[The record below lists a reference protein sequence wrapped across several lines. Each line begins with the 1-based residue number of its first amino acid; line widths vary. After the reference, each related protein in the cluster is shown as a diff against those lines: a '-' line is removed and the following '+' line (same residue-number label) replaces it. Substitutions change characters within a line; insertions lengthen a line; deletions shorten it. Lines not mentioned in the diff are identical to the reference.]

1 MKTNAFYIRA
11 LLGVVA
17 VTALVIVL
25 FGPKSGSSS
34 DAWLSSS
41 FNAGPRGHKALYT
54 TLEDLHWPVGRWQ
67 GSMRELSG
75 TNQVLLLARNT
86 LGRRY
91 PLQPLEIEQL
101 LNWVSAGN
109 TLILLGDFAESA
121 DAKPLLETIG
131 FRNLT
136 SLTTGDR
143 LFEQGSEM
151 LTRERPELTLF
162 GSVSYGKKILMP
174 KVEMEQSTSLPPLPP
189 QAFPFLSNPFSA
201 QRYGMIIPH
210 AKGSVLLVSS
220 ASLIDNTFL
229 QRAQNWT
236 LVLWLLHPDSDSPLP
251 EKIWFEEA
259 HHGYRTTF
267 ALTDLF
273 QQPGVQLAS
282 AQIAFGLLVFLSSQL
297 VRFGPVRPLHR
308 QTPRSTLEFVHSLA
322 NLYRR
327 ADIRNDIVRSLFRDT
342 HHAILRRFNLP
353 PETSHEVIAQ
363 QLKET
368 FPQLPPWRKL
378 AQRFDSNDYVQ
389 GLPPTGWLKVSREL
403 ILIKNTML

>member
-17 VTALVIVL
+17 FTALVIVL
-25 FGPKSGSSS
+25 FGRKSGSGS
-34 DAWLSSS
+34 DFWLPSS

-67 GSMRELSG
+67 GSPRELSG
-75 TNQVLLLARNT
+75 TNQVLLFARNS

-101 LNWVSAGN
+101 LKWVHAGN
-109 TLILLGDFAESA
+109 TLILLGDFAESP

-131 FRNLT
+131 FRHLKPVAVSN
-136 SLTTGDR
+136 R
-143 LFEQGSEM
+143 LYEQSSEM
-151 LTRERPELTLF
+151 LSRERLSMMLQAPAPENQPQR
-162 GSVSYGKKILMP
+162 VSIENAY
-174 KVEMEQSTSLPPLPP
+174 PLPRSSD
-189 QAFPFLSNPFSA
+189 QANRLLTDGKA
-201 QRYGMIIPH
+201 DYAIEQMHGAGLIIVI
-210 AKGSVLLVSS
+210 AS
-220 ASLIDNTFL
+220 ASLLDNTFL
-229 QRAQNWT
+229 SHADN
-236 LVLWLLHPDSDSPLP
+236 LPFVLRLLQPQGRMP

-282 AQIAFGLLVFLSSQL
+282 AQLAFGLLVFLSSQL
-297 VRFGPVRPLHR
+297 MRFGPVRPLHR
-308 QTPRSTLEFVHSLA
+308 KTPRSTMEFVHSLA

-327 ADIRNDIVRSLFRDT
+327 ADIRNDIVSGLFRDT
-342 HHAILRRFNLP
+342 HQAILRRFNLP
-353 PETSHEVIAQ
+353 PETSHEILARH
-363 QLKET
+363 LKEA
-368 FPQLPPWRKL
+368 FPQLPPWKKL
-378 AQRFDSNDYVQ
+378 AQRFDSDDYVQ

-403 ILIKNTML
+403 ITIKNTML

>member
-34 DAWLSSS
+34 DAWLPSS

-101 LNWVSAGN
+101 LSWVNAGN
-109 TLILLGDFAESA
+109 TLILLGDFADSA
-121 DAKPLLETIG
+121 DAESLLEAIG

-136 SLTTGDR
+136 PLTAGDR

-151 LTRERPELTLF
+151 LASQRKTITLQPVTSIAPTAQWSHLQIEHSLPLPTRPEHSLALIGNRAGQTYAVSTPYGQ
-162 GSVSYGKKILMP
+162 GSV
-174 KVEMEQSTSLPPLPP
+174 
-189 QAFPFLSNPFSA
+189 
-201 QRYGMIIPH
+201 
-210 AKGSVLLVSS
+210 VLISS
-220 ASLIDNTFL
+220 ASLIDNALLPQADNLLF
-229 QRAQNWT
+229 
-236 LVLWLLHPDSDSPLP
+236 VHWLLQPNGRLP
-251 EKIWFEEA
+251 QKIWFEEA

-297 VRFGPVRPLHR
+297 IRFGPVRPLHR

-327 ADIRNDIVRSLFRDT
+327 ADIRNDIVSGLFRDT

-353 PETSHEVIAQ
+353 PDTSHEIIAQ
-363 QLKET
+363 LLKET

>member
-1 MKTNAFYIRA
+1 MRTNAFYIRA

-17 VTALVIVL
+17 FTALVIVL
-25 FGPKSGSSS
+25 FGRKSGGSS
-34 DAWLSSS
+34 DFWLPSS

-54 TLEDLHWPVGRWQ
+54 TLEDLRWPVGRWQ
-67 GSMRELSG
+67 GSPRELSG

-121 DAKPLLETIG
+121 DAKPLLEAIG
-131 FRNLT
+131 FRHLT
-136 SLTTGDR
+136 PVTASNR
-143 LFEQGSEM
+143 LYEQSSEM
-151 LTRERPELTLF
+151 LSRERPQLALSQTGSSQLPNKVLVERTL
-162 GSVSYGKKILMP
+162 
-174 KVEMEQSTSLPPLPP
+174 PLPTP
-189 QAFPFLSNPFSA
+189 PTQASLLLNDGPMPYAISQA
-201 QRYGMIIPH
+201 QGQGQIILI
-210 AKGSVLLVSS
+210 AT
-220 ASLIDNTFL
+220 ASLIDHAFL
-229 QRAQNWT
+229 SQADN
-236 LVLWLLHPDSDSPLP
+236 LPFVLRLLQPQGRMP

-282 AQIAFGLLVFLSSQL
+282 AQLAFGLLVFLSSQL

-308 QTPRSTLEFVHSLA
+308 KTPRSTLEFVHSLA

-327 ADIRNDIVRSLFRDT
+327 ADIRNDIVSGLFRDT
-342 HHAILRRFNLP
+342 HQAILRRFNLP
-353 PETSHEVIAQ
+353 PETSHEVLAR
-363 QLKET
+363 QLKEA
-368 FPQLPPWRKL
+368 FPQLPPWKKL
-378 AQRFDSNDYVQ
+378 AQRFDSDDYVQ

-403 ILIKNTML
+403 ITIKNTML

>member
-17 VTALVIVL
+17 FTALIIAL
-25 FGPKSGSSS
+25 FGRKSGGSS
-34 DAWLSSS
+34 DFWLPSS

-54 TLEDLHWPVGRWQ
+54 ALEDLHWPVGRWQ
-67 GSMRELSG
+67 GSSRELSG
-75 TNQVLLLARNT
+75 THQVLLLARNA

-101 LNWVSAGN
+101 LHWVSAGN

-121 DAKPLLETIG
+121 DAKPLLEAIG
-131 FRNLT
+131 FRHLT
-136 SLTTGDR
+136 PVTAGNR
-143 LFEQGSEM
+143 LYEQSSEM
-151 LTRERPELTLF
+151 LSRERPGMTLQANAP
-162 GSVSYGKKILMP
+162 GNHPLRISIENTY
-174 KVEMEQSTSLPPLPP
+174 PLPRP
-189 QAFPFLSNPFSA
+189 SDQATTLITDGKA
-201 QRYGMIIPH
+201 DYAIEQAHGAGRIVVI
-210 AKGSVLLVSS
+210 AS
-220 ASLIDNTFL
+220 ASLLDNTFL
-229 QRAQNWT
+229 SQADN
-236 LVLWLLHPDSDSPLP
+236 LPFVIELLQPRGQMP

-282 AQIAFGLLVFLSSQL
+282 AQLAFGLLVFLSSQL
-297 VRFGPVRPLHR
+297 MRFGPVRPLHR
-308 QTPRSTLEFVHSLA
+308 KIPRSTLEFVYSLA

-327 ADIRNDIVRSLFRDT
+327 ADIRNDIVSGLFRDT
-342 HHAILRRFNLP
+342 HQAILRRFNLP
-353 PETSHEVIAQ
+353 PETSHEVLAR

-368 FPQLPPWRKL
+368 FPQLPPWKKL

-403 ILIKNTML
+403 IIIKNTML